1 MSFDALEMGFVA
13 LKMGYEADHGIGLAK
28 VF

>member
-1 MSFDALEMGFVA
+1 LSFDALETGFVA
-13 LKMGYEADHGIGLAK
+13 LKTGFEADHGVGLAK